1 MCSRAQKASPS
12 FQLLLKLVM
21 SMFCRKRKKTRER
34 HRSQGFSGRGGGAE
48 AAKPRQAEP
57 LQKARWARA
66 QAQWCQ
72 RPRERQLCVRK
83 S

>member
-21 SMFCRKRKKTRER
+21 SMFCRKRKKHVSDTPPQA
-34 HRSQGFSGRGGGAE
+34 SQVTVEGAE
-48 AAKPRQAEP
+48 AVKSRQDEP
-57 LQKARWARA
+57 LQKARWAGARA
-66 QAQWCQ
+66 RWCQ
-72 RPRERQLCVRK
+72 GPRERQLCVTK